1 MTKKFTV
8 SASLVALGTLLIG
21 CAELNSPGQYPVSS
35 PPYGYG
41 YPPRSSYYDNYGDY
55 RRERNEIRRDQRE
68 LDDERREL
76 DRQKFELLQQQKRL
90 DQERQE
96 RRHQERREQERQHQ
110 EDRCPAGWHP
120 SERKCTKKE
129 RNAGCQDMRRPSG
142 LGCVRGR

>member
-1 MTKKFTV
+1 MELTKQLTL
-8 SASLVALGTLLIG
+8 STSLLVVGATLFIG
-21 CAELNSPGQYPVSS
+21 CAELNTPGQYPPSS
-35 PPYGYG
+35 PAYGYG

-68 LDDERREL
+68 LDEERREL

-90 DQERQE
+90 DQERHRQ
-96 RRHQERREQERQHQ
+96 HERQRQ
-110 EDRCPAGWHP
+110 EERCPAGWHP

-129 RNAGCQDMRRPSG
+129 RNAGCQDMRIPSG